1 MPQEVEGRYRPNP
14 YHNAMH
20 AADVTQ
26 SAVCMLEFDNL
37 SEHMSDLELLCIII
51 ACCIHD
57 VGHYGVNNDFLV
69 KTQHEWALIYND
81 TSVNENMHVRI
92 AFEILQEPHCN
103 IFESALSTLP
113 PLACLS
119 MPLVTPHNCPPCKR
133 LVSHCSIQCAVPRFP
148 TTQRFRQAGKGPCM
162 NRREQAVD
170 PLRVE
175 TNKSGQTPCNVHPA
189 FFTFLGAFAPE
200 APFVSGPRRCDI

>member
-1 MPQEVEGRYRPNP
+1 MVLQKSSKVLPQEVESRYRANP

-26 SAVCMLEFDNL
+26 SAVCMLEFDGL
-37 SEHMSDLELLCIII
+37 AEHMTDLELLCIII

-103 IFESALSTLP
+103 IFESTNFTPGNHSLIR
-113 PLACLS
+113 PLCF
-119 MPLVTPHNCPPCKR
+119 PN
-133 LVSHCSIQCAVPRFP
+133 VS
-148 TTQRFRQAGKGPCM
+148 
-162 NRREQAVD
+162 
-170 PLRVE
+170 L
-175 TNKSGQTPCNVHPA
+175 
-189 FFTFLGAFAPE
+189 
-200 APFVSGPRRCDI
+200 